1 MNVAT
6 SKWIV
11 LGLLLGLIKYSEGA
25 FRVTS
30 PRLHNAIIQQNAQIA
45 KGSSPKFLCQQ
56 EQDTTGKDENGE
68 EVDEDEDD
76 NEYTNTN
83 YESDS
88 DYDDMAGWMAADK
101 YNSRW

>member
-11 LGLLLGLIKYSEGA
+11 LGLLLGLIKYSEGS

-30 PRLHNAIIQQNAQIA
+30 PRLHNALIQQNAQIA
-45 KGSSPKFLCQQ
+45 KGSSPKFLSQQ
-56 EQDTTGKDENGE
+56 EQDTTGEDENGE

-76 NEYTNTN
+76 NEGEDEDGEEDEEDDEDEADETN
-83 YESDS
+83 
-88 DYDDMAGWMAADK
+88 
-101 YNSRW
+101 